1 VFGAAELFCSE
12 RNDYLPMDFS
22 PTSVRSAQRDLIEM
36 LLRDPRNS
44 RLQVTAPSVPTS
56 VCLRGSGT
64 NEALSE
70 MTKCFDLSEL
80 VRDCHYPIQDQPL
93 MDTPKRLAD
102 NGLVLRD
109 YQKTSLKWLVDKEN
123 NPSGMGSSG
132 ELWHRMR
139 GLGNNGNNSFF
150 FCDLTGSICGDI
162 FDYRSDVDQKD
173 ASKNCGDSFPSSAII
188 GSEMGLGK
196 TVIALSLIVANP
208 PSLHNRTLPREYIAA
223 INHPAY
229 VPPPTVSGCMSTNAG
244 TSFLSSGTLVVA
256 PMTLCP
262 QWQSEIERFAPWM
275 TFITLH
281 NDEKS
286 SLAEIAS
293 KDIVVISTFLLSSS
307 GRRSNGSSLGTSQ
320 LMNKLKRIHFHRIFL
335 DESHYNN
342 TGDRV
347 KTALAQL
354 SSTHRYCVTGT
365 PVGHSLGDL
374 YGQLRFLRVPQF
386 CRPDF
391 FKQCIDTPYS
401 EHNFYALNCLR
412 SLLSRIVIRHSK
424 EQDLGGKALV
434 SLPPRTVETLHL
446 SFGSKEEKI
455 VYDYLETQQTARF
468 MSLRGESPNT
478 VLGKFIELNGML
490 FTSRHACGHA
500 SLVNLD
506 NIQNLN
512 ARIER
517 EREEKNRKA
526 NKGKKPEPKK
536 LDLTRAD
543 ILQQAITNAR
553 PSASNRMRAAV
564 MSIQEGEIEYL
575 EW

>member
-1 VFGAAELFCSE
+1 
-12 RNDYLPMDFS
+12 
-22 PTSVRSAQRDLIEM
+22 
-36 LLRDPRNS
+36 
-44 RLQVTAPSVPTS
+44 
-56 VCLRGSGT
+56 
-64 NEALSE
+64 
-70 MTKCFDLSEL
+70 
-80 VRDCHYPIQDQPL
+80 
-93 MDTPKRLAD
+93 
-102 NGLVLRD
+102 
-109 YQKTSLKWLVDKEN
+109 
-123 NPSGMGSSG
+123 
-132 ELWHRMR
+132 
-139 GLGNNGNNSFF
+139 
-150 FCDLTGSICGDI
+150 
-162 FDYRSDVDQKD
+162 
-173 ASKNCGDSFPSSAII
+173 
-188 GSEMGLGK
+188 
-196 TVIALSLIVANP
+196 
-208 PSLHNRTLPREYIAA
+208 
-223 INHPAY
+223 
-229 VPPPTVSGCMSTNAG
+229 
-244 TSFLSSGTLVVA
+244 
-256 PMTLCP
+256 
-262 QWQSEIERFAPWM
+262 
-275 TFITLH
+275 
-281 NDEKS
+281 
-286 SLAEIAS
+286 
-293 KDIVVISTFLLSSS
+293 
-307 GRRSNGSSLGTSQ
+307 
-320 LMNKLKRIHFHRIFL
+320 
-335 DESHYNN
+335 
-342 TGDRV
+342 V

-365 PVGHSLGDL
+365 PVGHSLADL

-512 ARIER
+512 VRIER

-526 NKGKKPEPKK
+526 NKGKKPDPKK